1 MASTP
6 DLDCLGFRL
15 SAAFR
20 RVDRHFN
27 RAFRETGLTNA
38 HAQVLICLLA
48 EGELRVADVAH
59 LTGFDHS
66 TVSRLVQELRRR
78 KLVRRRPHP
87 DDARAQ
93 LLAPASRAE
102 AWRAEFARVQRRFLE
117 MLRRSATE
125 ADLEGFRHVTEA
137 LERLP

>member
-1 MASTP
+1 VASSP
-6 DLDCLGFRL
+6 DLDCPAFRL

-27 RAFRETGLTNA
+27 RALAGTGLTNA
-38 HAQVLICLLA
+38 HAQILICLLA
-48 EGELRVADVAH
+48 EGELRVADIAH

-66 TVSRLVQELRRR
+66 TVSRLVKELTRR
-78 KLVRRRPHP
+78 KLVRRRAHP
-87 DDARAQ
+87 DDARAR
-93 LLAPASRAE
+93 LLRPAARAE
-102 AWRAEFARVQRRFLE
+102 AWRAELARAQRRFLE

-125 ADLEGFRHVTEA
+125 TDLGGFRHVTEA